1 MPKLT
6 HRRHRI
12 GSLQASR
19 PTTLRTLHFGTIR
32 ECEIPGM
39 LYMNLTQTL
48 HDAVPEL
55 EKLKIALKQ
64 KCARQERVRL
74 SKEALQFP
82 IHACGSRGEGHARS
96 AGQNLCVMSSSSL
109 APMAL
114 AAALSSKDGEH
125 SRGCLTAVEG
135 HAGVGYRTIPW
146 WQDVRA
152 AGAELNS
159 LCCQFRPC
167 HLYRKHASY
176 SPPDVG
182 FSAAG
187 MPSHTGSIAAP
198 DSDTCAPT
206 ANGNTRQNSA
216 VLFRQP
222 L

>member
-39 LYMNLTQTL
+39 LYMNLIQTL

-152 AGAELNS
+152 AGAPSSTAFAANS
-159 LCCQFRPC
+159 VPATC
-167 HLYRKHASY
+167 
-176 SPPDVG
+176 
-182 FSAAG
+182 
-187 MPSHTGSIAAP
+187 TGSTPPIRHRMLGFQRRE
-198 DSDTCAPT
+198 C
-206 ANGNTRQNSA
+206 RRIQ
-216 VLFRQP
+216 VV
-222 L
+222 